1 MLLHP
6 LTTFEMQ
13 KYYRNEMNFNG
24 VYSRNSLPRIRDGTY
39 AINHYEYKSIRT
51 HWMALYVNCNNI
63 IYFDSFGVEHISKE
77 IEKFIGNKNLIINI
91 YRTQA
96 YDLIM
101 CGYFCI

>member
-6 LTTFEMQ
+6 LKNFEMQ

-51 HWMALYVNCNNI
+51 HWMALYVNGNNI
-63 IYFDSFGVEHISKE
+63 IYLIALELSIFQK
-77 IEKFIGNKNLIINI
+77 KLKNS
-91 YRTQA
+91 
-96 YDLIM
+96 
-101 CGYFCI
+101 

>member
-6 LTTFEMQ
+6 LKNFEMQ

-51 HWMALYVNCNNI
+51 RWMALYVNGNNI
-63 IYFDSFGVEHISKE
+63 IYLIALELSIFQK
-77 IEKFIGNKNLIINI
+77 KLKNS
-91 YRTQA
+91 
-96 YDLIM
+96 
-101 CGYFCI
+101 

>member
-6 LTTFEMQ
+6 LTNFEME

-51 HWMALYVNCNNI
+51 HWMALYVNGNNI
-63 IYFDSFGVEHISKE
+63 IYLIALELSIFQK
-77 IEKFIGNKNLIINI
+77 KLKNS
-91 YRTQA
+91 
-96 YDLIM
+96 
-101 CGYFCI
+101 

>member
-51 HWMALYVNCNNI
+51 HWMALYVNGNNI
-63 IYFDSFGVEHISKE
+63 IYLIALELSIFQK
-77 IEKFIGNKNLIINI
+77 KLKNS
-91 YRTQA
+91 
-96 YDLIM
+96 
-101 CGYFCI
+101 

>member
-6 LTTFEMQ
+6 LTNFEMQ

-51 HWMALYVNCNNI
+51 HWMALYVNGNNI
-63 IYFDSFGVEHISKE
+63 IYLIALELSIFQK
-77 IEKFIGNKNLIINI
+77 KLKNS
-91 YRTQA
+91 
-96 YDLIM
+96 
-101 CGYFCI
+101 

>member
-6 LTTFEMQ
+6 LTNFEMQ

-51 HWMALYVNCNNI
+51 H
-63 IYFDSFGVEHISKE
+63 
-77 IEKFIGNKNLIINI
+77 
-91 YRTQA
+91 
-96 YDLIM
+96 
-101 CGYFCI
+101 